1 MAPES
6 NGVPNNCA
14 NVANNL
20 ITAVKSKLGVIA
32 FFVFARCFLFLGFIL
47 LLPITYGLIISPEAF
62 EKIIWATII
71 FILVT
76 SIIIAIQ
83 FYRND

>member
-20 ITAVKSKLGVIA
+20 ITAAKSKLGVIA
-32 FFVFARCFLFLGFIL
+32 FFVFGMCFLFLGFIL

-71 FILVT
+71 LVT